1 MTKVRLSQGCCG
13 GIFVA
18 AATFLLLSIY
28 PFASLYGASGS
39 GGFRILSVKH
49 ISAAQGKK
57 YLDEVGVGTVSQLP
71 GSPALLVTGGAEGA
85 AKAQAVLDIVD
96 GPEEYVVRVILSDSG
111 ELELPSA
118 EAISEKVGGIGIVVG
133 TFSNPPKG
141 TGRGRA
147 IIDIHNGYGVII
159 APSHGLDRIVSAIE
173 QLQGSA
179 PTEPSR
185 KEPPVQP
192 KKVDD
197 APKIEVVRP
206 ADANKPKG
214 AGDPG
219 KGQTPKSITVGA
231 KQTAPKQKT
240 EAKRP
245 LSIPN
250 AAPDADQVLKMQLPE
265 KLEIV
270 HLLGLVGKYMNLNFM
285 YDPLKIK
292 GEVTLML
299 TGDLEGPMKV
309 GDLYPL
315 LESVLKFKALGMT
328 RRGNI
333 VTIVPIAEVL
343 PTDPAIVETEEDQI
357 SDLGNVIVTRIFKL
371 EHVDAASAQN
381 LLAGMNLG
389 TNVSPIEN
397 AKILFVTGYAYR
409 MPRVERLLKMIDKPG
424 RPKTIRFR
432 QCEYTMATALAPKIK
447 TLAEQLGTVSITVGQ
462 ISSSAVATPTAK
474 RPGETSAAYAA
485 RAARERA
492 TRTAP
497 RPVAGGAAA
506 AAPGVYLDADER
518 TNRIL
523 MIGFADELDSVEE
536 LIDVFDTPQIDL
548 RTLKLYQIEHVD
560 AEQAQKKLQELGI
573 VSGSGA
579 GSSSS
584 STGRITS
591 TSRAG
596 VPTKSTSTASR
607 LPATTS
613 GTGTSFGPSG
623 LVEEPLV
630 VIIEATNSLLV
641 NATAEQ
647 HTQIETILKY
657 VDARTEIGTIPYV
670 IYALENQTP
679 TDLGEILE
687 KLIQETVRD
696 KEGKIEKVVK
706 KTDEEIVIVPDEN
719 TFSIIVNASK
729 KNQEWISNLIET
741 LDKRRPQVLIDVTLV
756 EVTKGDAFEYDLN
769 LINSFPNLEDT
780 SGRTSP
786 LMGDPNGTGSLIGK
800 LLASTRDRFID
811 FSTDFSPKGLGGTG
825 FYADRHINVLLTA
838 MQKKEYGR
846 IMAKPKILVNDNE
859 TGTISTTETKYVTKT
874 SSIPVSSGGAGTQST
889 LIQTAVDY
897 EGYDAGITLDIT
909 PHISEGDL
917 LRLEITLTRSD
928 FNQTFLDKPPDT
940 IASDIT
946 TVVTVPD
953 GSTIILGGMITMR
966 QGKTGKKV
974 PFLGDLPLIGAL
986 FRSVSDKDEQRRLYI
1001 FVKAEIIRPAET
1013 LAQGLPDLE
1022 EISQRNRLSFE
1033 KWEQKFQSYQSFP
1046 GIKAKPLEPIK
1057 VLDDE

>member
-1 MTKVRLSQGCCG
+1 M
-13 GIFVA
+13 
-18 AATFLLLSIY
+18 LLSMY

-111 ELELPSA
+111 EIELPSA
-118 EAISEKVGGIGIVVG
+118 EAISEKVGGIEVG

-141 TGRGRA
+141 SGRGRA

-179 PTEPSR
+179 PIEPRR
-185 KEPPVQP
+185 KATPVEP
-192 KKVDD
+192 KKVQE

-206 ADANKPKG
+206 ADANKPKD
-214 AGDPG
+214 AGDPD
-219 KGQTPKSITVGA
+219 KGQTPKSVGGAKSITVGA
-231 KQTAPKQKT
+231 QQAAPKQKT

-245 LSIPN
+245 LSIPK
-250 AAPDADQVLKMQLPE
+250 AVPDADQVLEMQLPE

-333 VTIVPIAEVL
+333 VMIVPIAEVL
-343 PTDPAIVETEEDQI
+343 PTDPAIVETEADQI
-357 SDLGNVIVTRIFKL
+357 SEHGNVIVTRVFKL

-381 LLAGMNLG
+381 LLTGMNLG

-424 RPKTIRFR
+424 LPKTIRFR
-432 QCEYTMATALAPKIK
+432 QLKYTMATALAPKIK

-462 ISSSAVATPTAK
+462 MSSSARAPVTGK
-474 RPGETSAAYAA
+474 RPGETAAAYAA

-492 TRTAP
+492 TRTPAP
-497 RPVAGGAAA
+497 RPAVGAPAA
-506 AAPGVYLDADER
+506 TAPGVFLESDER

-548 RTLKLYQIEHVD
+548 RTLKMYQIEHVD
-560 AEQAQKKLQELGI
+560 AEQAQKKLQELGV

-579 GSSSS
+579 GSSSSSS

-596 VPTKSTSTASR
+596 VPTKSTATVSR
-607 LPATTS
+607 APVTTS
-613 GTGTSFGPSG
+613 SGGASPGPGG

-647 HTQIETILKY
+647 HVQIEMILKY
-657 VDARTEIGTIPYV
+657 VDSRTEIGTIPYV

-679 TDLGEILE
+679 TDLAEILE
-687 KLIQETVRD
+687 KLIQETVKD

-719 TFSIIVNASK
+719 TFSIIVYASK

-756 EVTKGDAFEYDLN
+756 EVSQGDAFEYDLN
-769 LINSFPNLEDT
+769 LINSFPNLRDT
-780 SGRTSP
+780 SGVTGP

-800 LLASTRDRFID
+800 LLGSTRDRFID
-811 FSTDFSPKGLGGTG
+811 FSALAGAGTG
-825 FYADRHINVLLTA
+825 FYADTHINLLLTA
-838 MQKKEYGR
+838 MQTKDYGR
-846 IMAKPKILVNDNE
+846 IMAEPKILVNDNE
-859 TGTISTTETKYVTKT
+859 NATISTTETTYVVKT

-889 LIQTAVDY
+889 LIQTQVDY
-897 EGYDAGITLDIT
+897 EGYDAGISLDIT

-928 FNQTFLDKPPDT
+928 FGSIPKDKPPDT
-940 IASDIT
+940 TASDIT

-953 GSTIILGGMITMR
+953 GSTIILGGMVKLH
-966 QGKTGKKV
+966 QSKGGKKV
-974 PFLGDLPLIGAL
+974 PILGDLPFIGAL
-986 FRSVSDKDEQRRLYI
+986 FRSVKDTDLQKRLYI

-1022 EISQRNRLSFE
+1022 EISQRNRLAFE
-1033 KWEQKFQSYQSFP
+1033 KYEKEFQSYQSFP
-1046 GIKAKPLEPIK
+1046 GIRATPFKPIR
-1057 VLDDE
+1057 VLDDTE